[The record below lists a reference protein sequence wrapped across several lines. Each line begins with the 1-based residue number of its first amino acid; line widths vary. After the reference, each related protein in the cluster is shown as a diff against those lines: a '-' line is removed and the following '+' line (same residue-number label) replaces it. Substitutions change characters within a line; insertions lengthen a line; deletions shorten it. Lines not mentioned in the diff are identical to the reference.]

1 MATARALAA
10 EAIKAAQEI
19 ADQERQQATTAA
31 EEAEQRVR
39 SADQVV
45 SDARETERVLA
56 REVAYAV
63 QAEQRSGVPEALI
76 ERTKAELL
84 AIAEPLQVGS
94 AAQMRKD
101 QLVRAIRNASRAKAR
116 T

>member
-1 MATARALAA
+1 MAVARALAT

-19 ADQERQQATTAA
+19 ADQARQQATAVA

-45 SDARETERVLA
+45 SDARGTERVLA
-56 REVAYAV
+56 RVVAYAV
-63 QAEQRSGVPEALI
+63 QAEQTSGVPEALI

-84 AIAEPLQVGS
+84 VIAEPLQVGG
-94 AAQMRKD
+94 AAQMRKN
-101 QLVRAIRNASRAKAR
+101 QLVRAIRNASRVKAR

>member
-1 MATARALAA
+1 V
-10 EAIKAAQEI
+10 
-19 ADQERQQATTAA
+19 A

-45 SDARETERVLA
+45 SDACEIERVLA

-63 QAEQRSGVPEALI
+63 QAEQRSGVPGALI

-84 AIAEPLQVGS
+84 VIAEPLQLGR
-94 AAQMRKD
+94 AAQMSKNGSVALIDR
-101 QLVRAIRNASRAKAR
+101 QRVRAGFGR
-116 T
+116 